1 MVSITVNSHHSNSIS
16 PKGQKMVS
24 RDVKNGLRSLCVKR
38 RYKYST
44 ERGNIICGVKSVWK
58 GIKINQ
64 FKGLT
69 YLKE

>member
-1 MVSITVNSHHSNSIS
+1 MVSITVNSLHSNSIS

-24 RDVKNGLRSLCVKR
+24 RDVKNGLRFLCVKH

-44 ERGNIICGVKSVWK
+44 ERGNIICDGKSVWR

-64 FKGLT
+64 FKSLT
-69 YLKE
+69 